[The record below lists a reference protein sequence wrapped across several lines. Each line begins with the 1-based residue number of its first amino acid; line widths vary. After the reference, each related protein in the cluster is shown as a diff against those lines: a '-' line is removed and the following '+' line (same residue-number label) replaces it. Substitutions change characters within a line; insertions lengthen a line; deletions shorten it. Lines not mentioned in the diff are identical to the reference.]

1 MFPVVSLRKGH
12 GDDKELGPML
22 EDAWTAVERLRKF
35 LQHFERKRC
44 FFLHFAHKSL
54 PLQVTVCALIPTWT
68 LNSIVLITRSHQVRS
83 SIQISFQV
91 YKGVATVRKEAQA
104 VRTNYIEL
112 LNQVGIMGAIP
123 FQRLRVLR

>member
-1 MFPVVSLRKGH
+1 M
-12 GDDKELGPML
+12 
-22 EDAWTAVERLRKF
+22 
-35 LQHFERKRC
+35 
-44 FFLHFAHKSL
+44 
-54 PLQVTVCALIPTWT
+54 TVCALIPTGT

-83 SIQISFQV
+83 PIQISFQV

>member
-44 FFLHFAHKSL
+44 FFPALC
-54 PLQVTVCALIPTWT
+54 PQVSAT
-68 LNSIVLITRSHQVRS
+68 SSDRVRLDPNVDP
-83 SIQISFQV
+83 QQ
-91 YKGVATVRKEAQA
+91 YC
-104 VRTNYIEL
+104 
-112 LNQVGIMGAIP
+112 P
-123 FQRLRVLR
+123 HH